1 MCSQSK
7 ATQSDATQSK
17 GPRCDCATDGI
28 SPRVHRPCDR
38 CLRIEATCS
47 WENVTNSRA
56 LRSVWER
63 DSGVFQ
69 ATEEEEKEGGDVE
82 EDILHST

>member
-1 MCSQSK
+1 
-7 ATQSDATQSK
+7 
-17 GPRCDCATDGI
+17 
-28 SPRVHRPCDR
+28 
-38 CLRIEATCS
+38 LRIEATCS